1 VSAVSAVNAVT
12 GWRRTRLLTGAAA
25 LIVGLVLATAPL
37 SAGRPLAGLQV
48 VAGLAGVITL
58 LVGLA
63 GWPAG
68 IGLSVAALATA
79 YTLGVAGRVGAD
91 PTAPVEAA
99 GLVLM
104 AELAV
109 WSLEAR
115 SLAPDSRDVLAWR
128 LRRLAVIV
136 GGTITLGAVV
146 VAVADLPAHSGA
158 PLGAVGVASAVA
170 VLTLAALGL
179 YRAIASKR

>member
-1 VSAVSAVNAVT
+1 
-12 GWRRTRLLTGAAA
+12 LLPGVAA
-25 LIVGLVLATAPL
+25 LVAGVVLAAAPL
-37 SAGRPLAGLQV
+37 SAGRSVAGLQAI
-48 VAGLAGVITL
+48 AGLAGLITM
-58 LVGLA
+58 LA
-63 GWPAG
+63 GVAGWSAG
-68 IGLSVAALATA
+68 IGLSVAALATV
-79 YTLGVAGRVGAD
+79 YTLGVGGRIGAD

-115 SLAPDSRDVLAWR
+115 SLAPDNREVLAWR

-146 VAVADLPAHSGA
+146 VAVSDLPADSGA
-158 PLGAVGVASAVA
+158 PLGAVGTASAVA
-170 VLTLAALGL
+170 VLSLAAIGL
-179 YRAIASKR
+179 YRATASRR

>member
-1 VSAVSAVNAVT
+1 MT
-12 GWRRTRLLTGAAA
+12 RTRLLTGAAA
-25 LIVGLVLATAPL
+25 LVTGLILAAAPL
-37 SAGRPLAGLQV
+37 TAGRPVAGLQAL
-48 VAGLAGVITL
+48 AGLAGLVTL
-58 LVGLA
+58 LAGVS

-68 IGLSVAALATA
+68 IGLSVAGLATA

-115 SLAPDSRDVLAWR
+115 SLAPDNGEVLVWR
-128 LRRLAVIV
+128 FRRLAFIL
-136 GGTITLGAVV
+136 GGTISLGAIV
-146 VAVADLPAHSGA
+146 VAVSDLPAHSGA

-170 VLTLAALGL
+170 VLALAALGL
-179 YRAIASKR
+179 YRATASRR

>member
-1 VSAVSAVNAVT
+1 VT
-12 GWRRTRLLTGAAA
+12 RTRLVTGATAPV
-25 LIVGLVLATAPL
+25 IGVVLAAVPL
-37 SAGRPLAGLQV
+37 SAGRAVGGLQAI
-48 VAGLAGVITL
+48 AGLAGLIAL

-68 IGLSVAALATA
+68 IGLSVAALATG

-115 SLAPDSRDVLAWR
+115 SLAPDTREVLAWR
-128 LRRLAVIV
+128 LRRLAVV
-136 GGTITLGAVV
+136 VAGTITLGALV
-146 VAVADLPAHSGA
+146 VAVSDLRAHSGA
-158 PLGAVGVASAVA
+158 PLGAVGAASAVA
-170 VLTLAALGL
+170 VLSLAAIGL
-179 YRAIASKR
+179 YRATASRR

>member
-1 VSAVSAVNAVT
+1 VT
-12 GWRRTRLLTGAAA
+12 RTRRLTGATALVIGVILAA
-25 LIVGLVLATAPL
+25 VPL
-37 SAGRPLAGLQV
+37 SAGRAVGGLQAI
-48 VAGLAGVITL
+48 AGLAGLIAL
-58 LVGLA
+58 LIGLA
-63 GWPAG
+63 GWPAA
-68 IGLSVAALATA
+68 IGLSVAAVATA

-115 SLAPDSRDVLAWR
+115 SLAPDDRDVLAWR
-128 LRRLAVIV
+128 LRRLAIIV

-146 VAVADLPAHSGA
+146 VAVSDLPAHSGA
-158 PLGAVGVASAVA
+158 PLGAVGAASAVA
-170 VLTLAALGL
+170 VLSLAAIGL
-179 YRAIASKR
+179 YRATASRR

>member
-1 VSAVSAVNAVT
+1 M
-12 GWRRTRLLTGAAA
+12 TGATA
-25 LIVGLVLATAPL
+25 LVIGVVLAAVPL
-37 SAGRPLAGLQV
+37 SAGRAVGGLQAI
-48 VAGLAGVITL
+48 AGLAGLIAL

-68 IGLSVAALATA
+68 FGLSVAALASG

-115 SLAPDSRDVLAWR
+115 SLAPDTREVLAWR
-128 LRRLAVIV
+128 LRRLAVV
-136 GGTITLGAVV
+136 VAGTITLGALV
-146 VAVADLPAHSGA
+146 VAVSDLPAHSGA
-158 PLGAVGVASAVA
+158 PLGAVGAASAVA
-170 VLTLAALGL
+170 VLSLAAIGL
-179 YRAIASKR
+179 YRATASRR

>member
-1 VSAVSAVNAVT
+1 M
-12 GWRRTRLLTGAAA
+12 A
-25 LIVGLVLATAPL
+25 LVVGLVLAAAPL
-37 SAGRPLAGLQV
+37 SSGRPVAGLQAI
-48 VAGLAGVITL
+48 AGLAGLMTL
-58 LVGLA
+58 LAGLA

-79 YTLGVAGRVGAD
+79 YTLAVAGRIGAD

-104 AELAV
+104 AELAL

-115 SLAPDSRDVLAWR
+115 SLAPDNREVLAWR

-146 VAVADLPAHSGA
+146 VAVSDLPAHSSA
-158 PLGAVGVASAVA
+158 PLGAVGAASAVA
-170 VLTLAALGL
+170 VLSVAAIGL
-179 YRAIASKR
+179 YRATASRR